1 MKSVAILGAGSWGTA
16 LAILLAE
23 KGVSATLWA
32 RDQEQASQLSESREN
47 RKYLPGYALPHGLE
61 VTSSL
66 SEALFKKDV
75 ILFVVPSHAMRET
88 AKLVALGI
96 SSDAPPKA
104 LVSCAKGIEN
114 GTLMTMTEVL
124 QEVLS
129 GESASRVAVLSG
141 PSFAK
146 EVAARMPT
154 AVTVAA
160 LSDEIARGLQEFLST
175 DFFRVYT
182 THDVTGV
189 QFGGAVKNVLAIAAG
204 ISDGLGFGTNTR
216 AALITRGLAEMSRLG
231 LKLGANPLTFAGLAG
246 LGDLV
251 LTCTGDLSRNRQ
263 VGLKLG
269 AGQSMDEILSSMSMV
284 AEGVKT
290 SKSLYMLARKNDVD
304 MPITEHVYQVI
315 YEGLSPRY
323 AVRGLLERPQKYELY
338 GVN

>member
-23 KGVSATLWA
+23 KGVPATLWA
-32 RDQEQASQLSESREN
+32 RDQEQARQLSESREN
-47 RKYLPGYALPHGLE
+47 RKYLPGFSLPPGLE

-88 AKLVALGI
+88 AKLVVQRI
-96 SSDAPPKA
+96 SADAAPKA
-104 LVSCAKGIEN
+104 LVSCAKGVEN

-129 GESASRVAVLSG
+129 GETASRVAVLSG

-189 QFGGAVKNVLAIAAG
+189 QLGGAVKNVLAIAAG

-269 AGQSMDEILSSMSMV
+269 AGQGMDEILSSMSMV

-290 SKSLYMLARKNDVD
+290 SKSLYMLARKHEVD

-315 YEGLSPRY
+315 YEGLSPRD